1 MIKELYTAALGMV
14 PQQTRLEVLSNNIA
28 NANTVGFKRESAFE
42 RSLISAQG
50 NLNNIKGDVEQDDTP
65 TDTYTDFGQGA
76 PERTGNQFDFA
87 IDNKKGYFT
96 LEDAEG
102 KQYFTRAGHFTL
114 GKDGKIE
121 TADGLTLM
129 GESGPIYVQQQKF
142 LPGQM
147 DDAKAILLRVEE
159 TGEVFANEQTVG
171 RIQLMDIEN
180 PQTLE
185 RETGAHFTPT
195 DDTIMNPVPIE
206 DANIR
211 QGYVENSNVNII
223 KEMVEMI
230 ELQRMFE
237 MGQKVITTNDGTLDR
252 SIDIGRFA

>member
-1 MIKELYTAALGMV
+1 MLKELYTAALGMV

-42 RSLISAQG
+42 RSLISAQA
-50 NLNNIKGDVEQDDTP
+50 NLNNVKGDVESEDTP

-76 PERTGNQFDFA
+76 AERTGNHFDFA

-96 LEDAEG
+96 LEDSEG
-102 KQYFTRAGHFTL
+102 KQYFSRAGHFTL
-114 GKDGKIE
+114 GQDGKIE
-121 TADGLTLM
+121 TADGLALT
-129 GESGPIYVQQQKF
+129 GDNGPIYVNQQKF

-147 DDAKAILLRVEE
+147 DDTKAILLRVEE

-171 RIQLMDIEN
+171 RIQLTDIEN
-180 PQTLE
+180 PQTLV
-185 RETGAHFTPT
+185 RETGAHFSAT
-195 DDTIMNPVPIE
+195 DNTVMNPVPIE
-206 DANIR
+206 EASIR

-252 SIDIGRFA
+252 SIEIGRFG

>member
-1 MIKELYTAALGMV
+1 MLKELYTAALGMV

-42 RSLISAQG
+42 RSLISAQA
-50 NLNNIKGDVEQDDTP
+50 NLNNVKGDVESEDTP

-76 PERTGNQFDFA
+76 AERTGNQFDFA

-96 LEDAEG
+96 LEDSEG
-102 KQYFTRAGHFTL
+102 KQYFSRAGHFTL
-114 GKDGKIE
+114 GQDGKIE
-121 TADGLTLM
+121 TADGLALM
-129 GESGPIYVQQQKF
+129 GENGPIYVNQQKF

-147 DDAKAILLRVEE
+147 DDTKAILLRVQE

-171 RIQLMDIEN
+171 RIQLTDIEN
-180 PQTLE
+180 PQTLV
-185 RETGAHFTPT
+185 RETGAHFSAT
-195 DDTIMNPVPIE
+195 DNTVMNPVPIE
-206 DANIR
+206 EASIR

-252 SIDIGRFA
+252 SIEIGRFG